1 MCVCMCVCVC
11 VCERRRRCVHPPN
24 SESVQAQDPT
34 LCSSSSSSVS
44 CCLEAR
50 EGYHNVCYQQ
60 KADHTA
66 EVEELQWKLKV
77 LQSRL
82 DRQKQQTDILRQQ
95 HKTPSVGAMA
105 TPPEASPHIVVKVQ
119 HMYMYMCSVVT
130 YSLRVD

>member
-1 MCVCMCVCVC
+1 MSTLLTLKVLKLKTPPSA
-11 VCERRRRCVHPPN
+11 HPPPLQYLAVLRQEKDTTMYATN
-24 SESVQAQDPT
+24 RRLTTQ
-34 LCSSSSSSVS
+34 
-44 CCLEAR
+44 
-50 EGYHNVCYQQ
+50 
-60 KADHTA
+60 
-66 EVEELQWKLKV
+66 ELQRKLKV

-105 TPPEASPHIVVKVQ
+105 TPPEASPHIGVKAQ